1 MQEKYLVSVIIPVY
15 NSSLYLQ
22 DILDDV
28 KKQTYKNLEII
39 VIDDGSSDNSLEI
52 ARENERTDQ
61 RIQVYSF
68 QNGGQSRARNIGLR
82 IAKGQF
88 IRFID
93 ADDRVPADSIE
104 NMLSPV
110 ANSDSIDMVIGNFIS
125 NSPYGL
131 YSGNELENT
140 EISDRQF
147 AQLLL
152 KTPRAFYFGAPW
164 NKLYRADIIRE
175 NHILFDEGIAWCED
189 LLFNLEY
196 YQCCKKIHILN
207 CKSGVY
213 QYFVRDTGATGVI
226 KNNKVEEARIEEIR
240 YQKLLEYFEQYDL
253 QEELKLGWKY
263 INFYYRL
270 TNCVKRETGG
280 RSLRKRYKAFAEML
294 TPEDAYEY
302 RCLRENDY
310 DPRVHKMLKKAM
322 EKKQIHRMFLI
333 FLFKSWM
340 ASHFTKTMTFI
351 RKHAHLRIPT
361 DY

>member
-28 KKQTYKNLEII
+28 KKQTYKKLEII

-207 CKSGVY
+207 CKNGVY

-280 RSLRKRYKAFAEML
+280 RSLRKRYKTFAEML

-302 RCLRENDY
+302 ICLRENDY
-310 DPRVHKMLKKAM
+310 DPRVHKMLKK
-322 EKKQIHRMFLI
+322 QWRR
-333 FLFKSWM
+333 SR
-340 ASHFTKTMTFI
+340 FTECF
-351 RKHAHLRIPT
+351 
-361 DY
+361 

>member
-28 KKQTYKNLEII
+28 KKQTYKKLEII
-39 VIDDGSSDNSLEI
+39 VIDAGSSDNSLEI

-147 AQLLL
+147 AQ
-152 KTPRAFYFGAPW
+152 G
-164 NKLYRADIIRE
+164 
-175 NHILFDEGIAWCED
+175 
-189 LLFNLEY
+189 
-196 YQCCKKIHILN
+196 
-207 CKSGVY
+207 
-213 QYFVRDTGATGVI
+213 
-226 KNNKVEEARIEEIR
+226 
-240 YQKLLEYFEQYDL
+240 
-253 QEELKLGWKY
+253 
-263 INFYYRL
+263 
-270 TNCVKRETGG
+270 
-280 RSLRKRYKAFAEML
+280 
-294 TPEDAYEY
+294 
-302 RCLRENDY
+302 
-310 DPRVHKMLKKAM
+310 
-322 EKKQIHRMFLI
+322 
-333 FLFKSWM
+333 FLFWGSM
-340 ASHFTKTMTFI
+340 E
-351 RKHAHLRIPT
+351 
-361 DY
+361 